1 MFGIVGVP
9 VIEVGMAA
17 QAEGIKF
24 IAMRNEQAVSCIYTL
39 VLNYSFFKVKSNLLP
54 LIFAI

>member
-17 QAEGIKF
+17 QTEGIKF
-24 IAMRNEQAVSCIYTL
+24 IGMRNEQAVSSPII
-39 VLNYSFFKVKSNLLP
+39 VLLSCNHCLYRQFMIKD
-54 LIFAI
+54 